1 MSEGGDRPLAGQIA
15 LVTGASRGIGRAIAL
30 ELARRGAFV
39 GVNYR
44 AGAEEAAAALE
55 AIREAGGDGRL
66 VPFDV
71 ADAEASGAAIAA
83 FAADL
88 EALNILVNNA
98 GIALDGL
105 LLRYKTEDWNRI
117 VAVNLGGVFHCSKA
131 AARVMV
137 RARGGRIVN
146 VSSVVGAMGN
156 AGQSAYAA
164 TKAGIEGLTRALARE
179 LASRSITVNAVAPG
193 VIDTEMTAALPE
205 AARNTYLSQVPLG
218 RLGRAEEVASAVA
231 FLAGPDAGYVTG
243 HVLAVNGGLYM

>member
-1 MSEGGDRPLAGQIA
+1 M
-15 LVTGASRGIGRAIAL
+15 
-30 ELARRGAFV
+30 
-39 GVNYR
+39 
-44 AGAEEAAAALE
+44 
-55 AIREAGGDGRL
+55 
-66 VPFDV
+66 
-71 ADAEASGAAIAA
+71 
-83 FAADL
+83 
-88 EALNILVNNA
+88 NNA